1 MMYNPDI
8 PTRTPSP
15 SIKLSRSDQ
24 FIEFTHT
31 DFERDA
37 AQTTVPFLDSQPVS
51 LMKPVALA
59 GAGLFYK
66 GRINFGGFVTPKIIA
81 YDYSEHLEPI
91 FPDPIP
97 IDSDEL
103 VPMISVETL
112 ETPGPVEVKYQ

>member
-1 MMYNPDI
+1 
-8 PTRTPSP
+8 
-15 SIKLSRSDQ
+15 
-24 FIEFTHT
+24 
-31 DFERDA
+31 
-37 AQTTVPFLDSQPVS
+37 
-51 LMKPVALA
+51 MKPVALA